1 MNRFYSVRIDLE
13 EMIKNVNY
21 EISVIEKLYKCK
33 LNAERAF
40 KVIFYYENLNE
51 KDIKEFVKRH
61 EDSLFKLH
69 ADITNKDKIAWF
81 CISKKEKPNTKRNL
95 RYYYRGDIMSGL
107 DFYIKLIVNINKR
120 ENDESSY
127 RR

>member
-13 EMIKNVNY
+13 EMVKTVDY
-21 EISVIEKLYKCK
+21 EIKVMEKLYKCK
-33 LNAERAF
+33 LNAEKSF
-40 KVIFYYENLNE
+40 KVIFYYENLKE
-51 KDIKEFVKRH
+51 DDIKEFIKRH

-81 CISKKEKPNTKRNL
+81 CISEKEKSNTKRNL
-95 RYYYRGDIMSGL
+95 RYYYQGDILSGL
-107 DFYIKLIVNINKR
+107 DYYIKLINNINKR